1 MTAVG
6 ANVTSFAVG
15 DAAGVGVM
23 VGSCGGCASCAAH
36 EEQFCAAGGP
46 VFTYGSVD
54 ARHKADGVTQG
65 GYSSH
70 IVVDQKFAL
79 KFPAALDRAAGAPL
93 LCAGITVYS
102 PLRHFALDWP
112 GMKIGVVGLGGL
124 GHMAVKFIKAF
135 GGHCTVIST
144 SPAKEAE
151 ARAGLGAD
159 AFLVSKDEAAMAAAA
174 GSLDGIIDTVS
185 ASHSLDALLALLK
198 TDGKLVLVGLPPAGN
213 TVSAFGLVSRRRS
226 VAGSLI
232 GGVKE
237 TQEML
242 DFCAAK
248 GIAADVEVVTGGAAN
263 GAWARM
269 LAGDVRYRFVLDVA
283 GTPELQG

>member
-1 MTAVG
+1 MSAAAGARASPRKLAAAPPPPPRRRRRRRAAAAAAAEPPPPLISALHSPPPPLRRCHSDIHTVKSEWGPAAYPLVPGHEAVGTVTAVG

-36 EEQFCAAGGP
+36 EEQFCSSGGP
-46 VFTYGSVD
+46 VFTYGSID

-102 PLRHFALDWP
+102 PLRHFKLDRP
-112 GMKIGVVGLGGL
+112 GMRIGVVGLGGL

-135 GGHCTVIST
+135 GGHCT
-144 SPAKEAE
+144 
-151 ARAGLGAD
+151 
-159 AFLVSKDEAAMAAAA
+159 
-174 GSLDGIIDTVS
+174 
-185 ASHSLDALLALLK
+185 
-198 TDGKLVLVGLPPAGN
+198 
-213 TVSAFGLVSRRRS
+213 
-226 VAGSLI
+226 
-232 GGVKE
+232 
-237 TQEML
+237 
-242 DFCAAK
+242 
-248 GIAADVEVVTGGAAN
+248 
-263 GAWARM
+263 
-269 LAGDVRYRFVLDVA
+269 
-283 GTPELQG
+283 